1 MSGPD
6 ARGPDRRPLRFYLV
20 AGEHSGDRLGAGLI
34 SALRSC
40 GPAFE
45 FAGVGGDDMRSEG
58 LSSLF
63 PMSDIVVMGMV
74 PLRRIPAILRR
85 IDDTA
90 QDILAKRPDLVVIID
105 SPDFTHRV
113 ARKVR
118 RLAPAIPIVDYVS
131 PSVWAWRP
139 GRAKAMRAYV
149 DHLLAL
155 LPFEPEAHR
164 RLGGPSCAYVG
175 HPLIERL
182 DVLRPNEA
190 EAGVRAR
197 GPLLVLPGSR
207 RTEIR
212 RLTGIFGDTISRI
225 VDRLGPIDIVL
236 PAVEDHLREIEDHVS
251 RWRIAPR
258 IVTGE
263 AAKLAAFRSARAALA
278 ASGTVT
284 LELALS
290 GVPMVVAYRVS
301 QFENRLRFLIKVS
314 SIVLPNLILGRNV
327 IPEFIQQECSAERL
341 ETALLPLMLDG
352 PERQRQLAA
361 FEELD
366 GLMRLD
372 GGWVP
377 SRKAAEEV
385 LRTLSRVSSSDSGK
399 TVRSSA

>member
-1 MSGPD
+1 MSEPD

-34 SALRSC
+34 SALRSW

-45 FAGVGGDDMRSEG
+45 FAGVGGDDMRGEG

-74 PLRRIPAILRR
+74 PIGRIPAILRR

-90 QDILAKRPDLVVIID
+90 RDILAKRPDLVVIID

-118 RLAPAIPIVDYVS
+118 RLAPSIPIVDYVS

-212 RLTGIFGDTISRI
+212 RLTGIFGDTVSRI

-301 QFENRLRFLIKVS
+301 RFENWLRFLIKVS

-327 IPEFIQQECSAERL
+327 IPEFIQEDCSAERL
-341 ETALLPLMLDG
+341 EAALLPLLREG

-361 FEELD
+361 FEDLD

-372 GGWVP
+372 GDWVP
-377 SRKAAEEV
+377 SRKAADEV
-385 LRTLSRVSSSDSGK
+385 LRTLSRVSPRTIGGDPSPP
-399 TVRSSA
+399 A